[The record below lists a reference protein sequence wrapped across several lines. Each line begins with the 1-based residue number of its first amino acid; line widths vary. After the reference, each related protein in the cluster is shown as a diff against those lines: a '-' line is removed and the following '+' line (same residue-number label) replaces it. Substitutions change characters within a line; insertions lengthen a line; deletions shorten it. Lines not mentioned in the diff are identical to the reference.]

1 MFKRNVVSLA
11 VLTTLVATSAVAA
24 NKKDDQKDSVNSWGP
39 WNGVQTAAGP
49 GAGAAVPLLIQ
60 FANSQNNIDSSAFDA
75 GVENDNA
82 GYREYMAWYS
92 RNKHG
97 DRKYARGNFESI
109 NLADGVEG
117 SKTLDFVVGTE
128 SGEQTY
134 SPRELNG
141 YDYGYH
147 ADFHDTKK
155 INKKKTN
162 HQYYHVYAALNGF
175 LGMPMMKR
183 GEELSEEDIAFL
195 QGYWGGYDE
204 LRNNKGKYKGTRWNN
219 QGAFIAGQTSTL
231 ASVQNALAG
240 NVSANYS
247 GWMGLNGGRVDI
259 TLNLGA
265 APTWSGTF
273 DGRFGNDHAHGPAF
287 NGNNGQTVQFQVNNG
302 AINGVDLS
310 GVVDS
315 NGVIGG
321 VNASFFGDQAQHIN
335 GIVDVEHD
343 KLGDLVDVFQT
354 SNQSGMHGP
363 I

>member
-24 NKKDDQKDSVNSWGP
+24 NKKDDQDDSVNSWGP

-60 FANSQNNIDSSAFDA
+60 FANSQNNTDSSAFDA

-92 RNKHG
+92 RTKHG
-97 DRKYARGNFESI
+97 DDKYARGSFESVTLI
-109 NLADGVEG
+109 DGPEG
-117 SKTLDFVVGTE
+117 SQKLDFVVGTE
-128 SGEQTY
+128 SGDQTY
-134 SPRELNG
+134 SPRKLKGRDLGHFSHFSNV
-141 YDYGYH
+141 
-147 ADFHDTKK
+147 KK
-155 INKKKTN
+155 VNKKKTN
-162 HQYYHVYAALNGF
+162 HQYYHVWAALNGF
-175 LGMPMMKR
+175 PFGMPMKR
-183 GEELSEEDIAFL
+183 SEELSEEEIAFL

-231 ASVQNALAG
+231 ASVQNVLAG
-240 NVSANYS
+240 NVSVNYH
-247 GWMGLNGGRVDI
+247 GYMAFGGSVDI

-265 APTWSGTF
+265 APSWSGSF
-273 DGRFGNDHAHGPAF
+273 NGNFGNDHAHGPAF
-287 NGNNGQTVQFQVNNG
+287 DGSNGQMVQFQVNNG
-302 AINGVDLS
+302 AINGVDLN
-310 GVVDS
+310 GVVDG

-354 SNQSGMHGP
+354 SNQPGMHGP